1 MKDRKV
7 ALILLAVFVEAI
19 PAFLFLIFIIA
30 ALYIEFIV
38 PPPNIVYTELAFLLF
53 VALSA
58 ISIVCGTVIF
68 VIWNIIA
75 YFKQSDS

>member
-1 MKDRKV
+1 MFIGGVLGVEIYARGQV
-7 ALILLAVFVEAI
+7 AT
-19 PAFLFLIFIIA
+19 PSQSQK
-30 ALYIEFIV
+30 
-38 PPPNIVYTELAFLLF
+38 AFLLF